1 MGQNVK
7 LMHPNEINITIDY
20 DIQRENIHVIILSI
34 KCFSLAM
41 CKCLS
46 ILKIIVIIVVNT
58 FINTLL
64 STINTDQLSTLDRA
78 ERGEGR

>member
-34 KCFSLAM
+34 KCFSLYVQM
-41 CKCLS
+41 FEYTEDNRHHRCQH
-46 ILKIIVIIVVNT
+46 IY
-58 FINTLL
+58 
-64 STINTDQLSTLDRA
+64 
-78 ERGEGR
+78 